1 MGMGVVIYLQR
12 CKYYT
17 TLKGGAEMSAL
28 FGEYFKKKRL
38 EMRKTLRQF
47 CLENGLDPGNI
58 SKIERGILPPP
69 QSREKLTHY
78 AKCLG
83 IVEGG
88 DEWLEFFDIARTDA
102 GRIPEDLLRD
112 KDIVAKLPLVF
123 RTIKGQKLTGDQ
135 LEKFARALEKL
146 NEPE

>member
-1 MGMGVVIYLQR
+1 
-12 CKYYT
+12 
-17 TLKGGAEMSAL
+17 MSAL
-28 FGEYFKKKRL
+28 FGDFFKKKRL
-38 EMRKTLRQF
+38 EIGKTLRRF

-69 QSREKLTHY
+69 QSREKLSHY

-83 IVEGG
+83 IVEGS

-102 GRIPEDLLRD
+102 GRIPEDLLAD
-112 KDIVAKLPLVF
+112 KNIVAKLPLVF
-123 RTIKGQKLTGDQ
+123 RTIKGQKLTGEQ
-135 LEKFARALEKL
+135 LEKFARALEEL

>member
-1 MGMGVVIYLQR
+1 MG
-12 CKYYT
+12 
-17 TLKGGAEMSAL
+17 AL
-28 FGEYFKKKRL
+28 FGDRFKKRRL
-38 EMRKTLRQF
+38 KIGKTLRQF

-69 QSREKLTHY
+69 QSREKLAHY

-83 IVEGG
+83 IVEGS
-88 DEWLEFFDIARTDA
+88 DEWLEFFDIARTDT
-102 GRIPEDLLRD
+102 GRIPDELLAD
-112 KDIVAKLPLVF
+112 KNILAKLPLVF
-123 RTIKGQKLTGDQ
+123 RTIKGQKLTEEQ

>member
-1 MGMGVVIYLQR
+1 MG
-12 CKYYT
+12 
-17 TLKGGAEMSAL
+17 AL

-69 QSREKLTHY
+69 QSREKLSHY

-83 IVEGG
+83 IAEGS
-88 DEWLEFFDIARTDA
+88 DEWLDFFDIARTDA
-102 GRIPEDLLRD
+102 GRIPEDLLAD
-112 KDIVAKLPLVF
+112 KNIVAKLPLVF
-123 RTIKGQKLTGDQ
+123 RTIKGQKLTGEQ
-135 LEKFARALEKL
+135 LEKFARILEKL

>member
-1 MGMGVVIYLQR
+1 MGV
-12 CKYYT
+12 
-17 TLKGGAEMSAL
+17 L

-38 EMRKTLRQF
+38 EIGKTLRQF

-58 SKIERGILPPP
+58 SKMERGILPPP
-69 QSREKLTHY
+69 QSREKLVHY

-83 IVEGG
+83 IVEGS

-102 GRIPEDLLRD
+102 GRIPEELLADRN
-112 KDIVAKLPLVF
+112 IVAKLPLVF
-123 RTIKGQKLTGDQ
+123 RTIKGQKLTGEQ
-135 LEKFARALEKL
+135 LEKFARELGKL

>member
-1 MGMGVVIYLQR
+1 MEMCVVILIQR
-12 CKYYT
+12 CNNFT
-17 TLKGGAEMSAL
+17 ILKGGVEMGAL
-28 FGEYFKKKRL
+28 FGDYFKKKRL

-58 SKIERGILPPP
+58 SKIERGISPPP
-69 QSREKLTHY
+69 QSRGKLSHY
-78 AKCLG
+78 AKSLG
-83 IVEGG
+83 IVEGS

-102 GRIPEDLLRD
+102 GRIPEDLLADRN
-112 KDIVAKLPLVF
+112 IVAKLPLLF
-123 RTIKGQKLTGDQ
+123 RTIKGQKLTGEQ

>member
-1 MGMGVVIYLQR
+1 
-12 CKYYT
+12 
-17 TLKGGAEMSAL
+17 MSAL

-38 EMRKTLRQF
+38 EMQKTLRQF

-69 QSREKLTHY
+69 QSGEKLAHY

-102 GRIPEDLLRD
+102 GRIPEDLLADRN
-112 KDIVAKLPLVF
+112 IVAKLPLVF
-123 RTIKGQKLTGDQ
+123 RTLKGQKLTGEQ
-135 LEKFARALEKL
+135 LEKFARELGRSS
-146 NEPE
+146 P

>member
-1 MGMGVVIYLQR
+1 MG
-12 CKYYT
+12 T
-17 TLKGGAEMSAL
+17 L

-83 IVEGG
+83 IEEGS

-102 GRIPEDLLRD
+102 GRIPEDLLAD
-112 KDIVAKLPLVF
+112 KNIVAKLPLVF
-123 RTIKGQKLTGDQ
+123 RTIKGRKLTGDQ
-135 LEKFARALEKL
+135 LEEFARALGKL

>member
-1 MGMGVVIYLQR
+1 MG
-12 CKYYT
+12 
-17 TLKGGAEMSAL
+17 AL
-28 FGEYFKKKRL
+28 FGDFFKKKRL

-69 QSREKLTHY
+69 QSREKLAHY

-102 GRIPEDLLRD
+102 GRIPEDLLAD
-112 KDIVAKLPLVF
+112 KNIVAKLPLVF
-123 RTIKGQKLTGDQ
+123 RTIKGQKLTGEQ
-135 LEKFARALEKL
+135 LEEFARALEKL

>member
-1 MGMGVVIYLQR
+1 MG
-12 CKYYT
+12 T
-17 TLKGGAEMSAL
+17 L

-38 EMRKTLRQF
+38 GIGKTLRQF

-69 QSREKLTHY
+69 QSREKLVHY

-83 IVEGG
+83 IIEGN

-102 GRIPEDLLRD
+102 GRIPEELLADRN
-112 KDIVAKLPLVF
+112 IVAKLPLVF
-123 RTIKGQKLTGDQ
+123 RTIKGQKLTGEQ
-135 LEKFARALEKL
+135 LEKFARELGKL

>member
-1 MGMGVVIYLQR
+1 MEMHVVFLLQR
-12 CKYYT
+12 CINST

-38 EMRKTLRQF
+38 EMRITLRQF

-69 QSREKLTHY
+69 QSRKKLAHY

-83 IVEGG
+83 IVEGS

-102 GRIPEDLLRD
+102 GRIPEELLAD
-112 KDIVAKLPLVF
+112 KNIVAKLPLFF
-123 RTIKGQKLTGDQ
+123 RTIKGQKLTGEQ
-135 LEKFARALEKL
+135 LEKFARALEKI

>member
-1 MGMGVVIYLQR
+1 
-12 CKYYT
+12 
-17 TLKGGAEMSAL
+17 MSAL

-69 QSREKLTHY
+69 QSREKLANY
-78 AKCLG
+78 AKRLG
-83 IVEGG
+83 IVEGS

-102 GRIPEDLLRD
+102 GRIPDDLLAD
-112 KDIVAKLPLVF
+112 KNIVAKLPLVF
-123 RTIKGQKLTGDQ
+123 RTIKGQKLTGEQ
-135 LEKFARALEKL
+135 LEKFARALKKL

>member
-17 TLKGGAEMSAL
+17 ILKGGAEMSAL

-58 SKIERGILPPP
+58 SKMERGILPPP
-69 QSREKLTHY
+69 QSREKFSHY

-83 IVEGG
+83 IIEGS

-102 GRIPEDLLRD
+102 GRIPEDLLAD
-112 KDIVAKLPLVF
+112 KNIVAKLPLVF

>member
-1 MGMGVVIYLQR
+1 MGV
-12 CKYYT
+12 
-17 TLKGGAEMSAL
+17 L
-28 FGEYFKKKRL
+28 FGDFFKKKRL
-38 EMRKTLRQF
+38 RIGKTLRQF
-47 CLENGLDPGNI
+47 SLENGLDPGNI

-69 QSREKLTHY
+69 QSREKLSHY

-83 IVEGG
+83 IVEGS

-102 GRIPEDLLRD
+102 GRIPEDLLVD
-112 KDIVAKLPLVF
+112 KNIVAKLPLLF

>member
-1 MGMGVVIYLQR
+1 MG
-12 CKYYT
+12 
-17 TLKGGAEMSAL
+17 SL
-28 FGEYFKKKRL
+28 FGEFFKKKRL

-69 QSREKLTHY
+69 QSREKLVQY

-83 IVEGG
+83 IAEGS
-88 DEWLEFFDIARTDA
+88 DEWLEFFDIARTDI
-102 GRIPEDLLRD
+102 GRIPEDLLSD
-112 KDIVAKLPLVF
+112 KDIVAQLPLVF
-123 RTIKGQKLTGDQ
+123 RTIKGQKLTKEQ
-135 LEKFARALEKL
+135 LEKFARALEKH